1 MALRRNGRTGKNL
14 ESSTTYIKKANI
26 VSLLKLMG
34 AKRGEQKPI
43 PIVLNRDSELFQSYL
58 EQRRNPRSGEY
69 PFQGAIFRN
78 ELSITTPSPDK
89 FEGGAVKYKPST
101 PSPPRVDPSN
111 QVDELTN
118 ANTYGYKIINDINQD
133 ISLPNF
139 GATKPKATQAL
150 RLESGSPQG
159 DVKDAVSLKN
169 NEREKSNSFPSF
181 QNQFYKYNKGQT
193 SPSPSALFEIIDQET
208 QPSPLEFNKFP
219 KKEQTKEG
227 SFVEYSKYNNAN
239 NPPSTTVSTIFTA
252 DQANYITTRRPS
264 TIKTTQKY
272 YMNLVTEQPYRPPK
286 LHIVQKLKNPLHQV
300 SSYKEPVVYY
310 KDLPK
315 QTSTTHPISSEFIS
329 SDDEQTLEYV
339 PIDEPGYYY
348 KPAASSPAP
357 QNQNFYYKA
366 VSQESHNI
374 ENNGFK
380 GHRFKFEDYEPSF
393 SNSNFASSYSNDVS
407 HRPATPHSASGSEVE
422 YTTPHPLIYGFVPV
436 KHHPESSISYLSSN
450 NKSPNY
456 FSTPSTSSAQRYN
469 EWRHS
474 KPNPSSNAVKVNP
487 YKGHTT
493 AITKPIRFPYDRR
506 HHYVG
511 RFVSTY

>member
-1 MALRRNGRTGKNL
+1 MALRRNARTGKNL

-78 ELSITTPSPDK
+78 ELSITTPSPAK

-101 PSPPRVDPSN
+101 PSPPTVDQSH

-118 ANTYGYKIINDINQD
+118 PNTYGYKIINDINQD
-133 ISLPNF
+133 ISLPNL
-139 GATKPKATQAL
+139 GATKSKTTQDL
-150 RLESGSPQG
+150 RSESSLPQG
-159 DVKDAVSLKN
+159 DGKDAVSFKN
-169 NEREKSNSFPSF
+169 KEKKKGNSFPSF

-193 SPSPSALFEIIDQET
+193 PPPASALFEIIDQET
-208 QPSPLEFNKFP
+208 QPSPLQFNKSP
-219 KKEQTKEG
+219 KKEQTTG
-227 SFVEYSKYNNAN
+227 SFVEYSKYNIAN
-239 NPPSTTVSTIFTA
+239 NPPTTTSSTIFTA
-252 DQANYITTRRPS
+252 DKGSYLTTRRPS

-286 LHIVQKLKNPLHQV
+286 LHTVQKLKNPQHQV

-315 QTSTTHPISSEFIS
+315 QTSTTPPISSEFIS
-329 SDDEQTLEYV
+329 NHGEQKVKYV

-348 KPAASSPAP
+348 KPAASSPDP
-357 QNQNFYYKA
+357 QDQNFYYKP
-366 VSQESHNI
+366 VPQESHDI

-380 GHRFKFEDYEPSF
+380 GHGFKFEEYEPSF
-393 SNSNFASSYSNDVS
+393 SNSDFASSYNNDVS
-407 HRPATPHSASGSEVE
+407 HRPVTSHSASVSEVE

-436 KHHPESSISYLSSN
+436 KHHPESSISHLSSN

-469 EWRHS
+469 QWRHS
-474 KPNPSSNAVKVNP
+474 KPNFSSNAVKVNP